1 MIASQRDYLG
11 LGEGRGQRRTVTK
24 LEIGFCHLSKCHGI
38 VERCDWDIAA
48 VEDGCPGEVRV
59 YSCSGI
65 ETAEGVLTSGSST
78 DSAGA
83 ETCSFFM

>member
-1 MIASQRDYLG
+1 MT
-11 LGEGRGQRRTVTK
+11 E
-24 LEIGFCHLSKCHGI
+24 LEIGVCHLSKCHGI
-38 VERCDWDIAA
+38 VERCDGDVAA
-48 VEDGCPGEVRV
+48 VEDGGPGEVGV

-65 ETAEGVLTSGSST
+65 ETAEGVLTSGSSA